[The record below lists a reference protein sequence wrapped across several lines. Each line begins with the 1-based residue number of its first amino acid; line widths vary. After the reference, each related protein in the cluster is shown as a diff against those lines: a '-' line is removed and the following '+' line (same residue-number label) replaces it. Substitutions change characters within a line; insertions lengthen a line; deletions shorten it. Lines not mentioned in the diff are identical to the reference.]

1 MLFLP
6 VNVLITDDTIDRISR
21 GWFIDGAAGADSLYV
36 GSISVPAQLA
46 QWITLN
52 LGNISRIN

>member
-52 LGNISRIN
+52 LGNIS